1 MSTDFV
7 IQIGYQA
14 LYMVILV
21 ASPMLVAGLVV
32 GLVVGIFQAATSIHE
47 MTLTF
52 IPKIIAVVVAL
63 IVFAP
68 WMLRSLLGFM
78 TRLYS
83 MIPLISQ

>member
-32 GLVVGIFQAATSIHE
+32 GLAVGIFQAATSIHE

-68 WMLRSLLGFM
+68 WMLRSLLEFM